1 MPTTSP
7 HVSDG
12 ASGQTNANRPLL
24 TIAIPVFNREAELG
38 PMLAS
43 LDLQDWGAIEV
54 RYGDDG
60 STDGTPGVLSAFAER
75 HPGRVFVDRHGNMGP
90 GPSRNRLLEQAAGEW
105 IWFCDSDDELAPGAV
120 ARIAGI
126 LRRAPCDILSFVYG
140 HGPCPDDAAQ
150 CRLDA
155 PDVAVTPSQ
164 LALSLLGATVAKVL
178 RTDMLRAG
186 GVSFPPLRAGE
197 DWVFTARAACR
208 CRSGR
213 AWSGVPY
220 WARNGFWDKSAGRH
234 LTGRVDAAFCES
246 FSAAFSEL
254 LAIRDAHPD
263 LRLELGVMA
272 WNLAAHLR
280 NQIREAAPD
289 DVRKEWLPSAEQ
301 RLRDMAE
308 ARDNP
313 LLRFPGMVTA
323 LDAQLFQARNELI
336 QARNER
342 NRILKSLSWRVTAPL
357 RALERTFMC
366 GSGRN
371 GRQ

>member
-234 LTGRVDAAFCES
+234 LTGRVDDALCEA

-254 LAIRDAHPD
+254 LSIRDLHPD

-280 NQIREAAPD
+280 NQIREGAPEE
-289 DVRKEWLPSAEQ
+289 VRGKWLPVAEGF
-301 RLRDMAE
+301 LREMAE

-313 LLRFPGMVTA
+313 LLRFPGMVTT
-323 LDAQLFQARNELI
+323 LGS
-336 QARNER
+336 
-342 NRILKSLSWRVTAPL
+342 RILEIEAERDRAIARERVLRDSLSWRVTAPI
-357 RALERTFMC
+357 RAIANAL
-366 GSGRN
+366 SRN
-371 GRQ
+371 GRK